1 MQEKIRTVD
10 IEQEIKSSYLDY
22 AMSVIVSRA
31 LPDVRDGLKPVQRRI
46 LWAMRDLGLYSNRP
60 YRKCAK
66 ICGDVNGNYHPHGD
80 AAIYSTLV
88 RMAQDF
94 LMRYPLVEG
103 QGNFGS
109 VDGDP
114 PAAMRYTEARMPR
127 LTEEMLRDVGK
138 DTVDFV
144 PNYDNTRQEPVVLPT
159 LLPNLLVNGSS
170 GIAVGMATEI
180 PPHNLGE
187 VVDALVTLLENP
199 EVEDKELLRI
209 IPGPD
214 FPTGGIIYG
223 REGIREAYLSGRGI
237 IRIRAKSFIEEQ
249 KGERKRIVI
258 SEIPFLVN
266 KTRILE
272 SISSLVRE
280 KKLEGI
286 ADLRDESD
294 KDGLRI
300 VIELKRG
307 ENPQIILNRLY
318 KHTPLQ
324 STLGIILLALVDG
337 KPQVLTLRE
346 ILGHF
351 LSFREEIVRR
361 RTTFLLKEARDKAH
375 ILEGLKIAL
384 DHIDE
389 IVSIIRKSST
399 VDKAKE
405 SLIRKFSLTPIQAQ
419 AILDMRLQRLTGL
432 ERKKVEEDYL
442 ATIKEIVRLESI
454 LASPL
459 KIRQIIKEELLELKE
474 KYADERRTEIVDSG
488 EEVTIED
495 LIPEEQMVVTF
506 TESGYIKRLPLST
519 YRKQERGG
527 KGLKGME
534 KKDEDF
540 LKFLLISSTHDYL
553 LCFTNLGKVYW
564 LKVYQIPTAGRL
576 SKGKAIV
583 NLLPLQE
590 GEKPQAFLRVDEFRK
605 GEYVFMVSSK
615 GRVKQ
620 TPLQAFSHPR
630 STGIIALSMEE
641 GDSLKEVKLIRDK
654 DEIILISKKGK
665 AIRFSSGEV
674 RAMGRNARGVKGMT
688 LQEGDYI
695 AGVATLGEGKS
706 LFIATKNGYGKR
718 TSLSRFPIRHRGGK
732 GVVGIKISK
741 ITGEVIAAMGVN
753 GDEEAMLLTA
763 EGMVMRFPTSQ
774 VREMGR
780 ATRGVRLISLHEGD
794 SLMDVAVLREIGNTG
809 GDFSKK

>member
-1 MQEKIRTVD
+1 MQEKIRSID
-10 IEQEIKSSYLDY
+10 IEQEMKSSYLDY

-46 LWAMRDLGLYSNRP
+46 LWAMRDLGLYANRP

-114 PAAMRYTEARMPR
+114 PAAMRYTEARMPH
-127 LTEEMLRDVGK
+127 LTEEMLRDVAK

-187 VVDALVTLLENP
+187 VVDALITLLENP
-199 EVEDKELLRI
+199 GIEERELLKI

-223 REGIREAYLSGRGI
+223 KEGITQAYLTGRGVI
-237 IRIRAKSFIEEQ
+237 KIRAKSFIEEH

-258 SEIPFLVN
+258 SEIPFMVN

-300 VIELKRG
+300 VIDLKRG
-307 ENPQIILNRLY
+307 ENHEIVLNRLY

-324 STLGIILLALVDG
+324 SSLGIILLALVDG
-337 KPQVLTLRE
+337 KPQVLTLRK
-346 ILGHF
+346 ILEHF
-351 LSFREEIVRR
+351 LSFREEVVRR
-361 RTTFLLKEARDKAH
+361 RTAFLLRQARDKAH

-389 IVSIIRKSST
+389 IISIIRKSST
-399 VDKAKE
+399 VDKARE
-405 SLIRKFSLTPIQAQ
+405 SLIKKFSLTLIQAQ

-442 ATIKEIVRLESI
+442 AVIKEIVRLEGI
-454 LASPL
+454 LSSPL
-459 KIRQIIKEELLELKE
+459 KIRQIIKEELTELKE
-474 KYADERRTEIVDSG
+474 KFADDRRTEIVESG

-495 LIPEEQMVVTF
+495 LIPQEQMVVTF

-527 KGLKGME
+527 KGLKGMG

-540 LKFLLISSTHDYL
+540 LKFLLVASTHDYL

-564 LKVYQIPTAGRL
+564 FKVYQIPIAGRL

-590 GEKPQAFLRVDEFRK
+590 GEKPQAFLRVSEFRE
-605 GEYVFMVSSK
+605 GEFVFMVSSK

-620 TPLQAFSHPR
+620 TPLTAFSHPR

-641 GDSLKEVKLIRDK
+641 GDSLKEVKLITEE
-654 DEIILISKKGK
+654 DEVILISSKGK
-665 AIRFSSGEV
+665 AIRFSSKEV
-674 RAMGRNARGVKGMT
+674 RCMGRTARGVRGMT
-688 LQEGDYI
+688 LHPKDHI
-695 AGVATLGEGKS
+695 AGVATLREGKS

-718 TSLSRFPIRHRGGK
+718 TVFTRFPIRHRGGK
-732 GVVGIKISK
+732 GVVGIKVSK
-741 ITGEVIAAMGVN
+741 ITGEVIAALGVN
-753 GDEEAMLLTA
+753 GEEEAILLTA
-763 EGMVMRFPTSQ
+763 DGMVMRFPTSQ

-780 ATRGVRLISLHEGD
+780 STRGVRIISLHEGD
-794 SLMDVAVLREIGNTG
+794 SLIDVAVLREV
-809 GDFSKK
+809 